1 MWSKNGSNIAVCWVK
16 WAHTDVCL
24 FSGWW
29 WWTRFCAM
37 LYSMMMIWHHFSWC
51 CDSIC
56 VNYEPPTEADPIW
69 NSFPWPRWLLKAL
82 YHPST
87 FISGTEDHPE
97 CQLSVT
103 SCKRTGSVSC
113 SRTVWRANFRVGKCT
128 TDPHMGSCHW
138 PPSLAPA
145 LQRGSSHFVS
155 INIIWSDE
163 RIKFVKQPGLEVVPN
178 SGFHSIQPQ

>member
-1 MWSKNGSNIAVCWVK
+1 
-16 WAHTDVCL
+16 
-24 FSGWW
+24 
-29 WWTRFCAM
+29 
-37 LYSMMMIWHHFSWC
+37 MIMNTFLCYVVFNDDFFYAWHHFSWC

-56 VNYEPPTEADPIW
+56 VNYEPPTEANPIW
-69 NSFPWPRWLLKAL
+69 TSFPWPRWLLKAL

-103 SCKRTGSVSC
+103 SCKGSGSVSC

-163 RIKFVKQPGLEVVPN
+163 RIKFVKQPGLGVVPN
-178 SGFHSIQPQ
+178 SGFHSIQSQQEPNCTAEYRRSFGCKQLKTWQ